1 MQLLFLG
8 KEHVERR
15 RALFSN
21 DTYCKNSDFLSAL
34 PVTMLISM
42 ILIDTDKEFK
52 VFDFWWMWPLLQ
64 IIVGI
69 IMLIC

>member
-1 MQLLFLG
+1 MILTAKIAIF
-8 KEHVERR
+8 
-15 RALFSN
+15 F
-21 DTYCKNSDFLSAL
+21 SAL

-42 ILIDTDKEFK
+42 ILIDTDSEFN

>member
-1 MQLLFLG
+1 MILTEKIAIF
-8 KEHVERR
+8 
-15 RALFSN
+15 F
-21 DTYCKNSDFLSAL
+21 SAL

-42 ILIDTDKEFK
+42 ILIDTDSEFK

-69 IMLIC
+69 IMFIC